1 MVELIAGNIC
11 SLMAMITDSVS
22 ASRKTAR
29 GVLLVQ
35 TLSQLFYGMSAII
48 LKGYSAAVQN
58 GVSLVRNILA
68 VSKYRQKLKWLEMT
82 LILTGVVLGFCF
94 NNMGV
99 IGLLPII
106 ASSEYALAVYFF
118 ENDERALKIAFLIN
132 AVLFGVFNGAILNV
146 VGVIANIIVV
156 ISITAFLIRDR
167 KSK

>member
-82 LILTGVVLGFCF
+82 LILAGVVLGFCF

-106 ASSEYALAVYFF
+106 ASSEYAL
-118 ENDERALKIAFLIN
+118 
-132 AVLFGVFNGAILNV
+132 
-146 VGVIANIIVV
+146 
-156 ISITAFLIRDR
+156 
-167 KSK
+167 

>member
-1 MVELIAGNIC
+1 MIELIAGNIC
-11 SLMAMITDSVS
+11 SLLAMVTDSVS

-68 VSKYRQKLKWLEMT
+68 VSKYRQKLKWVEML
-82 LILTGVVLGFCF
+82 LILTGVVLGICF
-94 NNMGV
+94 NNRGV
-99 IGLLPII
+99 VGWLPIV
-106 ASSEYALAVYFF
+106 ASLEYALAVYFF
-118 ENDERALKIAFLIN
+118 ENDERSLKIAFLIN
-132 AVLFGVFNGAILNV
+132 AVLFGVFNGAVLNI

-156 ISITAFLIRDR
+156 ISVTVFLLRDR
-167 KSK
+167 KN